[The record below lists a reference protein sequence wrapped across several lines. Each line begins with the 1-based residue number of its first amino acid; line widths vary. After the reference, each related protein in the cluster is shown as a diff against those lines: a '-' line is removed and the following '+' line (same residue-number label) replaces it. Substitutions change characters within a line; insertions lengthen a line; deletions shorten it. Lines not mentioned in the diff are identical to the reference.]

1 MFKNLAVLVAGL
13 FFAQAVSAAT
23 PAKMTIAAGNNQ
35 TTISGTAVPGV
46 VCVLISDA
54 DNKPVGGV
62 SVTWGSITGGGTLV
76 GATQLTLVNGVAT
89 LGNWTLGPGLNSI
102 TCTSDGLNSVV
113 FTANGIAAEG
123 NLNAVL
129 QWDNTLL
136 HAVAVAKVGPT
147 ISARAM
153 GVVHS
158 GIFDAWAAYDATAV
172 GTRLGGT
179 LRRPI
184 AERTDA
190 NKTAALSFA
199 AYRILLDLFP
209 TQQATFDAQMSA
221 LALDPQ
227 DMSTDTATPA
237 GIGNAVAAAIILFR
251 HNDGSNQTGTLNPG
265 AYTDYTSYT
274 PANTP
279 AMISDPNRWQPLTIA
294 GIDQIFLTPQ
304 WGVDASFAIG
314 LPEGKLRKRIAPRI
328 KPALFP
334 TRAYKKQS
342 DDVVTLSATLTD
354 ETKTMATY
362 WADAGGSFTPP
373 GHWMFFAQS
382 VSLRDK
388 HTLDDDVKMFFALGN
403 AMFDVSVE
411 VWDLKRKYDSVRPV
425 TSIRYLYND
434 KVINAW
440 GGPGLGTTAI
450 NGQAF
455 QSYIVTP
462 AFAEYISG
470 HSSFSA
476 AGAQVLASFT
486 KRTRFGLSVTLQPGS
501 SPIEPGIVP
510 AKAITLFWLKFVD
523 AANQAGMS
531 RRYGGIH
538 FKDGDLQ
545 GRVLGKK
552 IGTIVWQKSK
562 EYFSGKL
569 KAQ

>member
-354 ETKTMATY
+354 EPRRWRRTRGRCRRIVHA
-362 WADAGGSFTPP
+362 AG
-373 GHWMFFAQS
+373 
-382 VSLRDK
+382 
-388 HTLDDDVKMFFALGN
+388 TLDVLRTIRLAARQTHARRRRQNVFRASAMRCSTSALKSGISN
-403 AMFDVSVE
+403 ESTIRCGRSRQSAICTMTKSSMPGAVPDWEQRRSMARHFNRTSSRRRSRNTSPGTAVSA
-411 VWDLKRKYDSVRPV
+411 RP
-425 TSIRYLYND
+425 
-434 KVINAW
+434 
-440 GGPGLGTTAI
+440 
-450 NGQAF
+450 
-455 QSYIVTP
+455 
-462 AFAEYISG
+462 
-470 HSSFSA
+470 
-476 AGAQVLASFT
+476 GAQVLASFT

-562 EYFSGKL
+562 DISAEN
-569 KAQ
+569 